1 MVYKTYPPVRSGS
14 EYDIHKPSNYKNML
28 LTLLTVLLLQQAI
41 AAAQYVSGAS
51 WPNSFPKQLAI
62 VRRRQGL
69 TAAEYLHH
77 HTIVH
82 GLKSWNAP
90 DSVDQ
95 PLAYVQDHIFDSAY
109 GINTTANLPQ
119 PNYFGHNDMTELY
132 SRSQDAFATPPPN
145 NYTATVIG
153 PDANAFSDFSSAISM
168 YATEVFEKVN
178 STCRPSDSSFNAF
191 YWAFATASD
200 SNSSSFDNST
210 FAATIMQTLLESM
223 PSGTIYNASIHTSV
237 PGLDSRGYYGG
248 YNNPTVNAVL
258 KFWLCDGNESVA
270 SFRGAMTSLIARN
283 DGSGIN
289 LAQSFVIFSRAVL
302 MYDRSTQTP
311 FDIERATK
319 ALVADQYRGDASRP
333 PPN

>member
-1 MVYKTYPPVRSGS
+1 MCPPVCNGT
-14 EYDIHKPSNYKNML
+14 KPDFHRLFSDANML
-28 LTLLTVLLLQQAI
+28 LPLSAVLLIQQAV
-41 AAAQYVSGAS
+41 AAAQYTSGVS

-69 TAAEYLHH
+69 TAAEYLYH

-109 GINTTANLPQ
+109 GINTTTNLPQ

-132 SRSQDAFATPPPN
+132 SRSEDAFATPPPN

-168 YATEVFEKVN
+168 YATEVFEKVK
-178 STCRPSDSSFNAF
+178 STCRPSDPSFNAF
-191 YWAFATASD
+191 YWAFATASN

-210 FAATIMQTLLESM
+210 FATTIMQTVLKSM
-223 PSGTIYNASIHTSV
+223 PSGTVYNASIHTSV

-258 KFWLCDGNESVA
+258 KFWLCDGNESIA
-270 SFRGAMTSLIARN
+270 RFRGATTSLSTQN
-283 DGSGIN
+283 ESLGIN
-289 LAQSFVIFSRAVL
+289 HAQSFVIFSRAVL

-311 FDIERATK
+311 FNIERVTK
-319 ALVADQYRGDASRP
+319 ALAADQYRSDSSRP
-333 PPN
+333 PSN

>member
-1 MVYKTYPPVRSGS
+1 
-14 EYDIHKPSNYKNML
+14 ML
-28 LTLLTVLLLQQAI
+28 LSLSAVILLQQAV
-41 AAAQYVSGAS
+41 AAAQIVSNIS

-69 TAAEYLHH
+69 TAAEYLYH

-82 GLKSWNAP
+82 GQKSWNAP

-109 GINTTANLPQ
+109 GINTTTNSPQ
-119 PNYFGHNDMTELY
+119 PSYFSHNDMTELY
-132 SRSQDAFATPPPN
+132 SRSKDAFATPPPN

-153 PDANAFSDFSSAISM
+153 PDGNAFSDFSAAISM
-168 YATEVFEKVN
+168 YATEVFVPVN

-191 YWAFATASD
+191 YWAFASASD
-200 SNSSSFDNST
+200 ANSSSFDNST
-210 FAATIMQTLLESM
+210 FAASIMQSLVASI

-248 YNNPTVNAVL
+248 YNNPSINAIL
-258 KFWLCDGNESVA
+258 KFWLCDGNRS
-270 SFRGAMTSLIARN
+270 IARFRSAMLSLTERN
-283 DGSGIN
+283 DNLGID
-289 LAQSFVIFSRAVL
+289 LAQSFVVFSRAVL

-311 FDIERATK
+311 FDMDRSIE
-319 ALVADQYRGDASRP
+319 ALTADQYRSDMSRP
-333 PPN
+333 PTNKTHL